1 MQRDEGEKTK
11 RRVKIL
17 NPWVDQVGFGWRMT
31 CQMMKRIDT
40 FVLVSALGIYMGDI
54 TLISALKDK
63 AEKRK
68 RGKGGENGI
77 VRYIDEPR

>member
-11 RRVKIL
+11 RKVKIFS
-17 NPWVDQVGFGWRMT
+17 PWVDQVGFGWRMT
-31 CQMMKRIDT
+31 CQMMKGIDT

-54 TLISALKDK
+54 TLISALRDK

-68 RGKGGENGI
+68 R
-77 VRYIDEPR
+77 